1 MNIFTGKTLLPIKKA
16 IDKALAEVG
25 AEHGLSFNIG
35 KITFFD
41 TSFTAKIECVINNG
55 ESGNSVAKNTWDR
68 YCYNYGLTPESFG
81 KKFTS
86 NGNLFEICGCKP
98 NNHKYPIIAKNLG
111 NGKQY
116 KFNIASVANKTLR
129 A

>member
-1 MNIFTGKTLLPIKKA
+1 MDKFTRQTIPPIREA
-16 IDKALAEVG
+16 VQSALEKVG
-25 AEHGLSFNIG
+25 AEHGLSFDIG
-35 KITFFD
+35 KITFLD
-41 TSFTAKIECVINNG
+41 TSLTAKIECAINNG
-55 ESGNSVAKNTWDR
+55 ESGNSVAKTKWDSH
-68 YCYNYGLTPESFG
+68 CYNYGLTPESFG